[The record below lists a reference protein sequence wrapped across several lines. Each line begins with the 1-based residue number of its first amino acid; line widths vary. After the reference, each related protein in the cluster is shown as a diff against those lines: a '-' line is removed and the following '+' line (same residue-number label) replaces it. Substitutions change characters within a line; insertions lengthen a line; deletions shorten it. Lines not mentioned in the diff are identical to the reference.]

1 MANLAKEEDYI
12 ANFLY
17 ENDIPAGLDLGPE
30 IALDTEATGLN
41 FPLRDRLCVVQL
53 SAGNGDAHLVKFNGP
68 YSAPNLKKLLTDKN
82 SLKIMHYARFDVG
95 IIYKHLGVMMEP
107 IYCTK
112 IASRLVRTYTDRHG
126 LKELCAE
133 LAGKELSKQQQSS
146 DWGAS
151 KLSEDQV
158 KYAAS
163 DVLYLH
169 KIKAKLEEMLVRE
182 RRKELAETCFRFIP
196 ARVELDLLGW
206 HDLDIFAH

>member
-1 MANLAKEEDYI
+1 MANLAKDEGTI

-17 ENDIPAGLDLGPE
+17 ENDIPAGLDLGAE
-30 IALDTEATGLN
+30 VALDTEATGLN

-53 SAGNGDAHLVKFNGP
+53 SSGNGDAHLVKFSKQYN
-68 YSAPNLKKLLTDKN
+68 APNLKKLLADKKI
-82 SLKIMHYARFDVG
+82 LKIMHYARFDVG

-112 IASRLVRTYTDRHG
+112 IASRLARTYTDRHG
-126 LKELCAE
+126 LKELCME
-133 LAGKELSKQQQSS
+133 LVGKEISKQQQSS
-146 DWGAS
+146 DWGAA
-151 KLSEDQV
+151 KLSEDQI

-169 KIKAKLEEMLVRE
+169 KIKAKLEEMLERE
-182 RRKELAETCFRFIP
+182 GRKELAQTCFKFIP